1 MATGLLETGPKLD
14 WTRDNKIFDRYQIW
28 KEKVELIFSTAL
40 EESSS
45 KQKVSYLRYWM
56 GEQGI
61 PLVKKWTALGKLDFS
76 SSEEDALSS
85 GYILQNYWNLLEA
98 EFKPKGNKL
107 LSVIELW
114 IRSKQGSKTLNEW
127 LTYVYNLVESCDYG
141 DSSERIIRDVL
152 IIGCNS
158 DKAKD
163 KIVRQGEK
171 IKLQDVIEILQ
182 LEDSTRQTLTEMTST
197 TQKIHYASYEK
208 KKGTGKKQKFQS
220 NSNSSSS
227 SSSGQ
232 KQDSTGSQKLC
243 YRCSKNYTKGHE
255 KVYKAL
261 NAKCNACGIEGH
273 FEIACKKSGN
283 FPKKS
288 SSKFQKPGST
298 GRMNIA
304 SAVEEPALQAD
315 FFDEKGVLKEYR
327 PKSMYVL
334 SGTSDDKPI
343 MIEFGCGLT
352 PLSFDRKLTLQA
364 DTGTDMNAIN
374 RKTFIELFPDVELEE
389 STQILQNFDKRLIKP
404 IGSFRCFL
412 RWKGHKYR
420 VKFEVMGIETPNL
433 LSRETTFLMGILKKC
448 LSVEKTQN
456 EPNNQISSLPVP
468 GHSVPPTEADPL
480 TSTEGVFSH
489 SVTSMEG
496 VFGHSVPPTEA
507 DPLTPAEAVPLTSTD
522 RSPMNCA
529 SISDTAETPDSS
541 SVRVV
546 GSNNHSLSI
555 ADLPLTQDK
564 VESTYADVFQGLGKF
579 PGEPY
584 KLRLKPDA
592 VPAKHRPRRV
602 PVHLQDAF
610 HEEVERLVKIDV
622 LEKVTEPTEWVNS
635 FVIVE
640 KVIDSS
646 NAHSPNHVIKK
657 SIRLCIDP
665 KDLNEA
671 LEREPY
677 YSRSIDGLISM
688 FAGAKVFTIVDMD
701 KGYWQVVLHP
711 ESRKLTCMAF
721 DIGRYQFKRLPM
733 GSKVASDIF
742 QRMLDSVYIGL
753 PGVTGIADDI
763 VIFGKNE
770 EEHDRN
776 LILFLETTRKNG
788 LVLNKKKL
796 QFKKEEVSFFSH
808 RWNSTGISPDPKKTE
823 SILKMQFPPD
833 KETMHSFLGL
843 VNFLNRYTPK
853 LAELCSPLRK
863 LILKDSHYSPGDPEH
878 TAFDAIKAE
887 FKKKI
892 ILPYF
897 DRNKE
902 TILQTDMSKKGFG
915 AVILQEEQPIYYA
928 SRALTSAEKNY
939 QNLECEA
946 QAAVLGME
954 KFHYFLYGRK
964 FILQTDQKPLVSI
977 FRKHMIDV
985 SPRIQRITI
994 RAWQYDFV
1002 PQHIP
1007 GRINVIAD
1015 SLSRVTPLEFQDSN
1029 AEKDIL
1035 AVNFLQYSSIEERER
1050 DEVLQETNKDKE
1062 LQSLKHYISTG
1073 WPAKRSQIPVS
1084 LHPYWNFRDELTV
1097 ESGILM
1103 KNSKVLIPEIL
1114 KQKYLKQI
1122 HQEHQG
1128 IEACRSRAREFV
1140 FWVNINSD
1148 LKELVEKCDICQA
1161 QQNSTPIVQKYVSEV
1176 PPHPWHTLGS
1186 DLFYFQRIDFLVIV
1200 DYFSKYLIIRK
1211 IPNSTSSAVIK
1222 ELGMIFSE
1230 FGNPLVFRS
1239 DNGPCYSSQE
1249 FKFFMQNW
1257 LVEHRTSSP
1266 HYPQSNGLAESMVK
1280 VSKNLIEK
1288 ALRQDLPWNRLLLD
1302 YRCTPISSE
1311 IPSPAEILFGR
1322 KFRSSISILPSQVLN
1337 DRISKQRELI
1347 AKKEGKFYASTQ
1359 DFQDRIKA
1367 LPFEAGQ
1374 NVWLQNS
1381 DSRKYEEA
1389 VIREKCREP
1398 NSYMVEIPAT
1408 GQCFRR
1414 NSNFIKPRQTDK
1426 NSVST
1431 DSQPNTVLPEIPQE
1445 APVLKQPAVPSSQAT
1460 STVDAIPTVTP

>member
-28 KEKVELIFSTAL
+28 KEKVELIFSSAL

-76 SSEEDALSS
+76 SSEEDALLS

-114 IRSKQGSKTLNEW
+114 TRSKQGSKTLNEW

-141 DSSERIIRDVL
+141 DSSERIIMDVL

-255 KVYKAL
+255 KVCKAL

-315 FFDEKGVLKEYR
+315 FFDEKGLLKEYQ

-352 PLSFDRKLTLQA
+352 PLSFDRKLILQA
-364 DTGTDMNAIN
+364 DTGADMNAIN
-374 RKTFIELFPDVELEE
+374 KRTFDELFPDVELEE
-389 STQILQNFDKRLIKP
+389 STQVLQNFDKRLIKL

-448 LSVEKTQN
+448 LSVETA
-456 EPNNQISSLPVP
+456 PNNQISSPPVS
-468 GHSVPPTEADPL
+468 GYSVPPTEIDPL
-480 TSTEGVFSH
+480 TPAETAPVPSTEGVFSH
-489 SVTSMEG
+489 SVPSTED
-496 VFGHSVPPTEA
+496 VFCHSVPPMEA
-507 DPLTPAEAVPLTSTD
+507 APLTSTD
-522 RSPMNCA
+522 RSQMNCA
-529 SISDTAETPDSS
+529 SIPNTADSPPKH
-541 SVRVV
+541 VV
-546 GSNNHSLSI
+546 GSNYHSLSI
-555 ADLPLTQDK
+555 TDLPLTQEK
-564 VESTYADVFQGLGKF
+564 VENTYA
-579 PGEPY
+579 
-584 KLRLKPDA
+584 
-592 VPAKHRPRRV
+592 
-602 PVHLQDAF
+602 
-610 HEEVERLVKIDV
+610 
-622 LEKVTEPTEWVNS
+622 EPTEWVNS

-657 SIRLCIDP
+657 SICLCIDP

-677 YSRSIDGLISM
+677 YSRTIDELISM

-701 KGYWQVVLHP
+701 KGYWRVVLHP

-753 PGVTGIADDI
+753 PGVTGIADDM
-763 VIFGKNE
+763 VIFGRDE

-788 LVLNKKKL
+788 LVLNKRKL
-796 QFKKEEVSFFSH
+796 QFKREEVSFFGH

-878 TAFDAIKAE
+878 AAFDAINAE

-902 TILQTDMSKKGFG
+902 TILQTDASKKGFG

-939 QNLECEA
+939 
-946 QAAVLGME
+946 
-954 KFHYFLYGRK
+954 R
-964 FILQTDQKPLVSI
+964 ILNVRLKQQFGAWRNSTI
-977 FRKHMIDV
+977 FSM
-985 SPRIQRITI
+985 
-994 RAWQYDFV
+994 
-1002 PQHIP
+1002 
-1007 GRINVIAD
+1007 
-1015 SLSRVTPLEFQDSN
+1015 
-1029 AEKDIL
+1029 
-1035 AVNFLQYSSIEERER
+1035 
-1050 DEVLQETNKDKE
+1050 
-1062 LQSLKHYISTG
+1062 
-1073 WPAKRSQIPVS
+1073 
-1084 LHPYWNFRDELTV
+1084 V
-1097 ESGILM
+1097 ES
-1103 KNSKVLIPEIL
+1103 
-1114 KQKYLKQI
+1114 
-1122 HQEHQG
+1122 
-1128 IEACRSRAREFV
+1128 
-1140 FWVNINSD
+1140 
-1148 LKELVEKCDICQA
+1148 
-1161 QQNSTPIVQKYVSEV
+1161 
-1176 PPHPWHTLGS
+1176 
-1186 DLFYFQRIDFLVIV
+1186 LFY
-1200 DYFSKYLIIRK
+1200 KLIR
-1211 IPNSTSSAVIK
+1211 
-1222 ELGMIFSE
+1222 
-1230 FGNPLVFRS
+1230 
-1239 DNGPCYSSQE
+1239 
-1249 FKFFMQNW
+1249 
-1257 LVEHRTSSP
+1257 
-1266 HYPQSNGLAESMVK
+1266 
-1280 VSKNLIEK
+1280 NL
-1288 ALRQDLPWNRLLLD
+1288 
-1302 YRCTPISSE
+1302 
-1311 IPSPAEILFGR
+1311 
-1322 KFRSSISILPSQVLN
+1322 
-1337 DRISKQRELI
+1337 
-1347 AKKEGKFYASTQ
+1347 
-1359 DFQDRIKA
+1359 
-1367 LPFEAGQ
+1367 
-1374 NVWLQNS
+1374 
-1381 DSRKYEEA
+1381 
-1389 VIREKCREP
+1389 
-1398 NSYMVEIPAT
+1398 
-1408 GQCFRR
+1408 
-1414 NSNFIKPRQTDK
+1414 
-1426 NSVST
+1426 
-1431 DSQPNTVLPEIPQE
+1431 
-1445 APVLKQPAVPSSQAT
+1445 
-1460 STVDAIPTVTP
+1460 